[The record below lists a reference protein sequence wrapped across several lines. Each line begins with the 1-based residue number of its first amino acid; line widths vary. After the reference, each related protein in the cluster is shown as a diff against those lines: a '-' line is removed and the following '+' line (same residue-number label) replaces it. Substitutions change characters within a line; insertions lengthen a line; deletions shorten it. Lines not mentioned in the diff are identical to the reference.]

1 MPWVI
6 VTGAAKRLGAVT
18 ALAFARAG
26 HDVVVHY
33 NRSQSEAAAQVA
45 KIEALGRKA
54 LAVQADLAMPGDI
67 AALFAT
73 LANHMIEPATLIN
86 SASIFEYDTVETLNA
101 GSLTRHYA
109 TNTEAPVL
117 LAQHFARTL
126 AAGTEGS
133 IVNLLDQRLFNLNT
147 DFVSYTLSKYA
158 LLGATSILAMA
169 LAPRVRVNAVAVG
182 LVLQSG
188 GQSDAAFQHVH
199 GLTPLGRGTRAE
211 DVADAVV
218 FLSQNRSATG
228 SILTIDAGQSLDP
241 RRRDVMFSYH
251 DNATIQG
258 GGDNG

>member
-54 LAVQADLAMPGDI
+54 FAVKADLAVPGDI
-67 AALFAT
+67 EALFAT
-73 LANHMIEPATLIN
+73 LARHQIAPAILVN
-86 SASIFEYDTVETLNA
+86 SASIFEYDTVETLTA
-101 GSLTRHYA
+101 ESLSRHYA
-109 TNTEAPVL
+109 TNTEGPVL
-117 LAQHFARTL
+117 LAQQFARAL
-126 AAGTEGS
+126 PANAEGS
-133 IVNLLDQRLFNLNT
+133 IVNLLDQRLFNLNV
-147 DFVSYTLSKYA
+147 DFVSYTLSKHA
-158 LLGATSILAMA
+158 LLGATTILAMA

-188 GQSDAAFQHVH
+188 GQSDAAFAHVH
-199 GLTPLGRGTRAE
+199 GLTPLNRGTRAE
-211 DVADAVV
+211 DVADAIV
-218 FLSQNRSATG
+218 FLSRNRSATG

-251 DNATIQG
+251 DGTVTPE
-258 GGDNG
+258 GDSND